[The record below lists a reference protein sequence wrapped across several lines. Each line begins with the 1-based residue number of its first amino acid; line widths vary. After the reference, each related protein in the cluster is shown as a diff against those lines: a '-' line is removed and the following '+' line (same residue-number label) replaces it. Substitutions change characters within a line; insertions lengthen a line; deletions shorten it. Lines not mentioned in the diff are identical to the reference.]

1 MPSPLTTK
9 RNNYHKKTKNSTVK
23 TPIKLARQIFRII
36 QKDAIHRESPV
47 DVLDPC
53 IGRGDMV
60 HDFIQ
65 DSRYKV
71 YGVDLINT
79 WRVDYEWYK
88 RANFLELRDWD
99 IRCKPD
105 YVLMNPPFN
114 RDDKNKAWL
123 KRNKLGNALLPELF
137 LDHVF
142 KLWGPRTKVVMI
154 TPMGFR
160 LNQHQ
165 SSTRWQKYRNSKAR
179 ITSIMSLPRDVF
191 EGVDFHCEVL
201 FWNMRGLKPHY
212 WFGEDV

>member
-23 TPIKLARQIFRII
+23 TPLALARQLFRIVANHSAVVKSNGI
-36 QKDAIHRESPV
+36 IF
-47 DVLDPC
+47 DPC
-53 IGRGDMV
+53 IGRGALVEQFMG
-60 HDFIQ
+60 HDAFNVLGMDIR
-65 DSRYKV
+65 DTSSTVRCHCFKH
-71 YGVDLINT
+71 G
-79 WRVDYEWYK
+79 
-88 RANFLELRDWD
+88 NFLEAKGFTF
-99 IRCKPD
+99 KPD

-114 RDDKNKAWL
+114 RDGKNKAWL

-137 LDHVF
+137 VDHVF

-154 TPMGFR
+154 APMGFR

-165 SSTRWQKYRNSKAR
+165 SSTRWQKYRDSKAR

-201 FWNMRGLKPHY
+201 FWNMSGLNPHY
-212 WFGEDV
+212 WYGEDV